1 MAKLEGWLGL
11 LTSQRCAFGRS
22 LERFK
27 QITLK
32 SFRCPGLLNVLLRNV
47 WLKGNVFWEVHYF
60 SFKLKLWHPFPV
72 WTVWKWTSVF
82 GNCLLFSPQ
91 VLSALCAPG
100 SLSDQWEGNV
110 DHTLQL
116 SSLSCLCVRCRPAKK
131 GCSDMNYNFQTKQEL
146 HFWSTSKYNL
156 IVWAS

>member
-60 SFKLKLWHPFPV
+60 LFQLKLCHPFPV

-82 GNCLLFSPQ
+82 SNYLLLWPQ
-91 VLSALCAPG
+91 VLSALCASSAG
-100 SLSDQWEGNV
+100 SLSGKAVWIPPFSPHPFLV
-110 DHTLQL
+110 LVSHTGQQNGAGLTQTTT
-116 SSLSCLCVRCRPAKK
+116 SRPSK
-131 GCSDMNYNFQTKQEL
+131 GFTFEAPQN
-146 HFWSTSKYNL
+146 
-156 IVWAS
+156 IA